1 MKFRATLCSN
11 SFLYIICLYGGVESA
26 IIEDREELWIS
37 ASCARMKGWS
47 IMATLKTIEFMC
59 THCGKKER
67 RNNTMG
73 RPQPG
78 KCPRKPGN
86 QPHTWVVN
94 RTM

>member
-1 MKFRATLCSN
+1 M
-11 SFLYIICLYGGVESA
+11 V
-26 IIEDREELWIS
+26 
-37 ASCARMKGWS
+37 

-86 QPHTWVVN
+86 QPHSWVVN